1 MTRHTIASSCVAEPR
16 RVVMLG
22 YDGAQILDITGPMQI
37 FAAVAEAGGKPGY
50 SIELTAPRAGKITT
64 SCGLTLG
71 IERSIEAFTPGDLA
85 GVDTFLI
92 SGGPGIKELA
102 GDSSVVRFVRDVAAA
117 ARRTASVCTGAIL
130 LAEAGRLNQ
139 RRAAT
144 HWAYV
149 DAFRERYPAVE
160 LDADAIF
167 VRDGE
172 IWSSAGVTAGMDL
185 ALAMVEADHGREVAR
200 TIARHLVM
208 FLMRPGGQS
217 QYSMSLAA
225 RIPDEGRI
233 GTVCAYVMAHPDADL
248 SVSVLAGRAAMSER
262 GFARHFKA
270 ETGMTPADFV
280 ERARLDL
287 ARRLLCDGDLSLD
300 RVAGACGFGTAER
313 MRRTFIRHL
322 AITPGAYRNRFRTSR
337 ADPSTLLPA
346 ERNIHVH

>member
-1 MTRHTIASSCVAEPR
+1 
-16 RVVMLG
+16 MLG

-50 SIELTAPRAGKITT
+50 SIELTAPRSGTITT

-71 IERSIEAFTPGDLA
+71 IGRSIEAFTPGDLA
-85 GVDTFLI
+85 GIDMFLV
-92 SGGPGIKELA
+92 SGGQVETLA
-102 GDSSVVRFVRDVAAA
+102 SDPSIIGFIRDAAAA
-117 ARRTASVCTGAIL
+117 ARRTASVCTGAFL
-130 LAEAGRLNQ
+130 LAEAGLLDG

-144 HWAYV
+144 HWAYAE
-149 DAFRERYPAVE
+149 AFRERYPQVE

-200 TIARHLVM
+200 TIARRLVM

-217 QYSMSLAA
+217 QYSVSLAPHA
-225 RIPDEGRI
+225 ADEGRI
-233 GTVCAYVMAHPDADL
+233 GAICAYVTAHPGADL
-248 SVSVLAGRAAMSER
+248 SVPVLAHRAAMSER

-280 ERARLDL
+280 ERVRLDL
-287 ARRLLCDGDLSLD
+287 ARRLLSDGDLSLD
-300 RVAGACGFGTAER
+300 RVAEACGFVTGER

-337 ADPSTLLPA
+337 PDSSHLSA
-346 ERNIHVH
+346 ERNIHAC